1 MKIKLLNVTV
11 LATGLLV
18 AGIVGAALLTTY
30 VTMIGTATVEQ
41 SVAFGNGE
49 TTKDY
54 SFSATAGNEFEQC
67 YNLENRSNTT
77 APITFSTATSPDG
90 VGVTTT
96 YWSSVELSSKDANWN
111 VTSAMKATLT
121 YELISSAFNYEL
133 EATGLTP
140 STDYSLIYYAD
151 KPNRFVEW
159 GGNNPGALIVAT
171 TSDSNGEISI
181 TGSASVIDLPSLNDA
196 NIDEYD
202 YCVEDGYD
210 LCHGAKV
217 WLVPSVDYASPMTA
231 WNPTTYLFETD
242 LIAYGQTA
250 LNLGTGKLNFCA
262 KTVLDV
268 ALIPGTYTVTTQINP
283 Q

>member
-11 LATGLLV
+11 LVVGLLV

-30 VTMIGTATVEQ
+30 VTVVGTADIEQ
-41 SVAFGNGE
+41 SVAFGNGDLA
-49 TTKDY
+49 KSY
-54 SFSATAGNEFEQC
+54 SFNAIAGNEFEQC
-67 YNLENRSNTT
+67 YDLENRSNTT
-77 APITFSTATSPDG
+77 APIAFTTTTTPDG
-90 VGVTTT
+90 VGVETS
-96 YWSSVELSSKDANWN
+96 YWSSVELSSKDSSWD
-111 VTSAMKATLT
+111 VTPDMKATLT

-133 EATGLTP
+133 EATGLTA
-140 STDYSLIYYAD
+140 STNYSLIYYAD
-151 KPNRFVEW
+151 KPDRFVEW

-171 TSDSNGEISI
+171 TSDSNGEISV

-196 NIDEYD
+196 NIGEYD
-202 YCVEDGYD
+202 YCVEDDYL

-217 WLVPSVDYASPMTA
+217 WLVPSTDYASPMTA
-231 WNPTTYLFETD
+231 WNPSTYLFETD

-262 KTVLDV
+262 KTEFDV
-268 ALIPGTYTVTTQINP
+268 ALTPGTYTVTTQINP